1 MEQKRGNLHYV
12 TVGFMIVIFLIMLLC
27 TGSIW
32 EVEKRIREKNA
43 LEVSEDICREQ
54 SDALKDASD
63 YLTEQFRRF
72 ILTEDENYLNLYWKE
87 VEEDRRR
94 DHAIEKLGMESL
106 TAEEFKLISLSKAES
121 DYLITRELQTM
132 RLVVEGNGLKE
143 EDMPPALR
151 DVLLSEPDRMLS
163 SEEKKTKAREMVVGQ
178 ESEDAK
184 KIINE
189 NLRGFQKQLKQRK
202 NAEVQV
208 ATKTVK
214 ATLDRVRLYNVLLV
228 ILVLIQIVIFYF
240 YVVFP
245 FLRYSKQLQQMDP
258 ETGETLQPSGCRD
271 MKTFAVMFNNLYSDL
286 RKEKKKLE
294 RLNLIDTLTGI
305 ANRAALDDYVHKKI
319 EEGEMNIGLLM
330 MDVDDFKTFNDGFG
344 HLIGD
349 QVLIKMGRCF
359 ETIAD
364 REGGLAGRL
373 GGEEFIVVVPDVI
386 ESQIEQIAAD
396 IMDAAVNIDTR
407 KLGIPVGGIHITVS
421 IGSTL
426 WEKGRPGDMKSLI
439 HQADMALYEA
449 KARGKNQHVVFSKEE
464 ELFARME
471 HEKLHRQEVEADMYH
486 ALEHDEFLPF
496 FQPKYDLET
505 RRICGAEALVR
516 WDHQI
521 KGCLYPCDFVPVL
534 EKDGFI
540 TKIDF
545 IMFDKICACI
555 QAWEKA
561 GLPLVTI
568 ACNFSRLNFG
578 KETLVPEL
586 LRITEKYG
594 VPHSLIQV
602 ELTENGLME
611 QEAVQKMKEEF
622 LELHEAGFS
631 IAIDDFG
638 TGYSSLAILHELPVD
653 VLKVDQSF
661 VRRDLK
667 LRANELL
674 LNGILY
680 IATVMNMD
688 TVVEGVETKEQAEL
702 LKKIGYRVVQGF
714 YFSKPVPQEV
724 FEQMLRE

>member
-12 TVGFMIVIFLIMLLC
+12 TIGFMIVIFLIMLLC

-72 ILTEDENYLNLYWKE
+72 ILTEDKDCLNLYWKE
-87 VEEDRRR
+87 VEEDRRS
-94 DHAIEKLGMESL
+94 DHAIEKLSMESL

-121 DYLITRELQTM
+121 DYLITQELQAM
-132 RLVVEGNGLKE
+132 RLIAEGNGVRE

-151 DVLLSEPDRMLS
+151 EVFLSEPDRMLS
-163 SEEKKTKAREMVVGQ
+163 SEEKKTKARETVVGQ
-178 ESEDAK
+178 EYDDAK

-189 NLRGFQKQLKQRK
+189 NLREFQKQLKQRK
-202 NAEVQV
+202 NAEVQA

-228 ILVLIQIVIFYF
+228 VLVLIQIVIFYF

-245 FLRYSKQLQQMDP
+245 FLRYSKQLQHMDP
-258 ETGETLQPSGCRD
+258 ETGEALQPSGCRD

-305 ANRAALDDYVHKKI
+305 ANRAALDDYVYKKI

-396 IMDAAVNIDTR
+396 IMDAAVNIDTK

-426 WEKGRPGDMKSLI
+426 WEKGCPGDMKSLI

-464 ELFARME
+464 KLFARME
-471 HEKLHRQEVEADMYH
+471 HEKSYRQEVEADMYH

-505 RRICGAEALVR
+505 GRICGAEALVR

-521 KGCLYPCDFVPVL
+521 KGYLYPCDFVPVL

-545 IMFDKICACI
+545 AMFDKICACI

-594 VPHSLIQV
+594 VSHSLIQV

-622 LELHEAGFS
+622 LELHKAGFS

-638 TGYSSLAILHELPVD
+638 TGYSSLAILHELPID

-688 TVVEGVETKEQAEL
+688 TVVEGVETKEQAEV
-702 LKKIGYRVVQGF
+702 LKKLGYRVVQGF
-714 YFSKPVPQEV
+714 YFSKPVPQEI
-724 FEQMLRE
+724 FEQMLKE